1 MLFNL
6 DFSNNAILMCFFFF
20 LLIID
25 LYFLIPAVIAQIF
38 NPIAKLVT
46 PLEIPIKEAKS
57 EIEIHQVIEEAKIRK
72 CSLLYFFK
80 EIISCFI
87 YIFCSKFLAYVFF
100 IQIFKVII
108 YFQLNQEF
116 LSCQFFLLLKIFFIF
131 IFALIANNRKNMF
144 FVFSILTTNNAIN
157 FFHLNL
163 FHYWKI

>member
-25 LYFLIPAVIAQIF
+25 LYFIIPAVIAQIS
-38 NPIAKLVT
+38 NPIAELVT

-80 EIISCFI
+80 EIISCFN
-87 YIFCSKFLAYVFF
+87 YIFYSKFLAYVFF

-108 YFQLNQEF
+108 YFELNQEF
-116 LSCQFFLLLKIFFIF
+116 LICQFF
-131 IFALIANNRKNMF
+131 
-144 FVFSILTTNNAIN
+144 SSS
-157 FFHLNL
+157 
-163 FHYWKI
+163 